1 MLSLRDWL
9 PVWTDGLCVPGSVWS
24 GVIWAM
30 KHWWINRLISV
41 ISTVSREVTKIPGFI
56 TVYTHCQLIDPA
68 RSCGITTC
76 LMRCTFLIPWCDFC
90 VKKKFHLWFLL
101 LNVSFMSKG
110 QEHGTFSWR
119 CLLISFWTGL
129 ADQRLYKDKMPGP
142 PLRRAYS
149 QVWRVGFSF
158 LQEKWKWLQIENE
171 AVLIT
176 SLCILSVDVFC
187 FIDSCTLSLM
197 EWSAFMYI
205 ADD

>member
-24 GVIWAM
+24 GVLWAM

-90 VKKKFHLWFLL
+90 VKKKF
-101 LNVSFMSKG
+101 SS
-110 QEHGTFSWR
+110 
-119 CLLISFWTGL
+119 LISASKCEFHVKRTRTWNLFLKVFGNIVFDRTSWPETL
-129 ADQRLYKDKMPGP
+129 KTKMPGP

-149 QVWRVGFSF
+149 QVGRVGFSF

>member
-1 MLSLRDWL
+1 
-9 PVWTDGLCVPGSVWS
+9 
-24 GVIWAM
+24 
-30 KHWWINRLISV
+30 
-41 ISTVSREVTKIPGFI
+41 
-56 TVYTHCQLIDPA
+56 
-68 RSCGITTC
+68 
-76 LMRCTFLIPWCDFC
+76 
-90 VKKKFHLWFLL
+90 
-101 LNVSFMSKG
+101 MSKG
-110 QEHGTFSWR
+110 QEHGTFSR
-119 CLLISFWTGL
+119 SCLLISFWTGL

-149 QVWRVGFSF
+149 QVGRVGFSF

>member
-1 MLSLRDWL
+1 MVSVCQGLFDQESCEPWS
-9 PVWTDGLCVPGSVWS
+9 TDGLIDWFRWSVLSLERWQKYLVLLQS
-24 GVIWAM
+24 THTV
-30 KHWWINRLISV
+30 NLLILL
-41 ISTVSREVTKIPGFI
+41 E
-56 TVYTHCQLIDPA
+56 A
-68 RSCGITTC
+68 ACGITTC
-76 LMRCTFLIPWCDFC
+76 LMCCTFLIPWCDFC

-119 CLLISFWTGL
+119 CLVISFWTGL

-149 QVWRVGFSF
+149 QVGRVGFSF